1 MFVNMLCKRKAVR
14 MLSVIVV
21 LVALAG
27 FAALHSVLAAQR
39 TKRAVTVLIGERA
52 FWGLYRAFFNL
63 FSVVTFIP
71 LMLIMEYQPGALVW
85 EARGLVG
92 WGLLTAQVV
101 SVMGLVWAGSQID
114 FRRFLGIPQARAYF
128 NGDPLPLPPEP
139 FVQRGMYGLVRHP
152 LYLCLIVYLGTT
164 QTMYAAN
171 LAFALGATI
180 YFVVGSWLEERRL
193 LAERGTDYLHYRAR
207 VPFLIPFVR
216 FPPAA
221 CCMSG
226 FTPDGS

>member
-1 MFVNMLCKRKAVR
+1 
-14 MLSVIVV
+14 
-21 LVALAG
+21 
-27 FAALHSVLAAQR
+27 
-39 TKRAVTVLIGERA
+39 
-52 FWGLYRAFFNL
+52 
-63 FSVVTFIP
+63 
-71 LMLIMEYQPGALVW
+71 
-85 EARGLVG
+85 
-92 WGLLTAQVV
+92 
-101 SVMGLVWAGSQID
+101 
-114 FRRFLGIPQARAYF
+114 
-128 NGDPLPLPPEP
+128 
-139 FVQRGMYGLVRHP
+139 MYGLVRHP

-207 VPFLIPFVR
+207 VPFWIPFVR

>member
-114 FRRFLGIPQARAYF
+114 FRRFLGIPQARAISMETRYPYRR
-128 NGDPLPLPPEP
+128 NPS
-139 FVQRGMYGLVRHP
+139 YS
-152 LYLCLIVYLGTT
+152 
-164 QTMYAAN
+164 
-171 LAFALGATI
+171 
-180 YFVVGSWLEERRL
+180 VG
-193 LAERGTDYLHYRAR
+193 
-207 VPFLIPFVR
+207 
-216 FPPAA
+216 
-221 CCMSG
+221 CMGWCAIRSICV
-226 FTPDGS
+226 